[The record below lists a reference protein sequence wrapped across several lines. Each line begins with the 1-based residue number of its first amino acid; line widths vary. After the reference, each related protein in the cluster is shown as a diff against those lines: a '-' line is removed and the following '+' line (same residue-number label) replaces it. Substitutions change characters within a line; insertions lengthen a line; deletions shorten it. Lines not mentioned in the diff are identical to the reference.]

1 MTAIFDQG
9 PLAVLFALVIIHA
22 LADYP
27 LQGAYMA
34 HQKTR
39 HQADSYSEW
48 IVALIAHCLIH
59 AGGVWLIT
67 GNIYMGLIELALHSL
82 IDTGKSQNRYGL
94 IVDQCLHVLCKVGYV
109 VALVIM
115 GAF

>member
-22 LADYP
+22 VADYP

-34 HQKTR
+34 QQKTR
-39 HQADSYSEW
+39 HQADSSSEW
-48 IVALIAHCLIH
+48 FVALSAHCLIH

-67 GNIYMGLIELALHSL
+67 GNIYMGLIELVLHSL

-94 IVDQCLHVLCKVGYV
+94 LVDQCLHVLCKVGYV
-109 VALVIM
+109 IFWMIA
-115 GAF
+115 GC